1 MENFL
6 FEANTTETC
15 SPGAE
20 WPILL
25 ELASPTPDAGRLA
38 GSLRGAVDWSALLT
52 LAEDH
57 GLLALAAMR
66 LRDCQESTVPSPIRQ
81 KLREWQRAHTLS
93 TLSMTAELFRLLER
107 FAASGIETL
116 AIKGPV
122 LSVRCHGDPGMRQ
135 YGDLDLIVRSR
146 DIRRTTELM
155 LGLGYEPKVPLPA
168 IDAGKIPGEYV
179 FLRTETR
186 LRVEF
191 HTENTFRY
199 YPRPLQ
205 LNGLFARQTC
215 VQFDA
220 HKVPALSPEDEL
232 ILISIHGAKHLW
244 ERLMWI
250 ADVAAL
256 ATRTPHLDWKRAMSS
271 ARELGAER
279 MLNLGLRLSKELL
292 HAALPQE
299 IIPEVSSDERAGELA
314 VQIQRWLPTAGAV
327 PPGLLERA
335 RFRMRLRGGFFS
347 GTAYLLRLSLSP
359 TEEDWAEGAGHRR
372 PWLLDALR
380 RPLRLA
386 RKYGRAREA
395 SIPPHE
401 QNGLLQEP
409 RHEKKKARM

>member
-205 LNGLFARQTC
+205 LNGLFARQAC

-232 ILISIHGAKHLW
+232 ILLSIHGAKHFW

-256 ATRTPHLDWKRAMSS
+256 ATGTPQMDWERVMTS
-271 ARELGAER
+271 AREVGAER
-279 MLNLGLRLSKELL
+279 MLNLGLRLTMDLL

-299 IIPEVSSDERAGELA
+299 IIVEVRSDKSAGELA
-314 VQIQRWLPTAGAV
+314 VQVQRWLPAAGAA

-335 RFRMRLRGGFFS
+335 RFRMRLRRGFFS
-347 GTAYLLRLSLSP
+347 GISYLLRLSLSP
-359 TEEDWAEGAGHRR
+359 TEEDWAERAGHRR
-372 PWLLDALR
+372 LWLLDALW

-395 SIPPHE
+395 SIPAHE
-401 QNGLLQEP
+401 QKTLLEERQ
-409 RHEKKKARM
+409 HEEKKARM

>member
-1 MENFL
+1 M
-6 FEANTTETC
+6 
-15 SPGAE
+15 
-20 WPILL
+20 
-25 ELASPTPDAGRLA
+25 
-38 GSLRGAVDWSALLT
+38 DWGALLT
-52 LAEDH
+52 LADNH
-57 GLLALAAMR
+57 GLLAFAAVR

-81 KLREWQRAHTLS
+81 ELQEWQRAHTLS

-116 AIKGPV
+116 VIKGPA
-122 LSVRCHGDPGMRQ
+122 LSARCHGDPGMRQ

-168 IDAGKIPGEYV
+168 IDAEKIPGEYV
-179 FLRTETR
+179 FLRPETR

-191 HTENTFRY
+191 HTEYTFRY

-205 LNGLFARQTC
+205 LNGLFARHTC

-220 HKVPALSPEDEL
+220 HKVPALSSEDEL

-250 ADVAAL
+250 ADIAAL
-256 ATRTPHLDWKRAMSS
+256 ASRTPHLDWKRALSS

-279 MLNLGLRLSKELL
+279 MLNLGLRLAMDLL

-299 IIPEVSSDERAGELA
+299 IIAAVNSDGRAGELA
-314 VQIQRWLPTAGAV
+314 AQIQRWLPAAGAA

-335 RFRMRLRGGFFS
+335 RFRMGLRGGFFPGIS
-347 GTAYLLRLSLSP
+347 YLLRLSLSP
-359 TEEDWAEGAGHRR
+359 TEEDWAESAGHRKL
-372 PWLLDALR
+372 WLLDALR
-380 RPLRLA
+380 RPFRLA

-401 QNGLLQEP
+401 QNILLEEP
-409 RHEKKKARM
+409 RHEKKKAWM